1 MSQVL
6 GLIRPRILAPA
17 NRWKRSDAGGR
28 WRALLLV
35 AFGLAF
41 WAGIFVFFLRVIS
54 AFQEIPEI
62 GPVLIERLLAMLLLT
77 FFSVLLFSNIVT
89 ALSSFF
95 LAGDLPLLLAAP
107 VPPSRF
113 HLARFI
119 ETTWDSSWMILAF
132 GFPVILA
139 FGVTHGGGFAYYTSA
154 AAVMIPFV
162 CLPTAI
168 GVTLTLVLIRV
179 FPARRTNDVFILL
192 SVIAVGAMLVLLRY
206 MRPEQLMRPEA
217 FADFTD
223 FLADVRTPSSPFF
236 PSAWAASVLLA
247 SLGDNGHESPLFSW
261 ALLASSAAA
270 AYAVC
275 ETIAERVYRD
285 AWSRAQEGRHAGLS
299 RLPIWDR
306 VLARLPISPVAR
318 ALVSK
323 DMKVFFRDTTQWS
336 QLVLLLALAV
346 VYVFNFSALPRASAL
361 IAQAYLARALGF
373 LNLALA
379 TFVVA
384 SVAVR
389 FVFPG
394 VSLEGRAFWVVKSA
408 PIRLRSLWWSKFW
421 VALSPLLV
429 LGLVLLIASN
439 HLLGVGSVMTAI
451 SVATLVVLTFAIT
464 AMGLAFGSYFPQ
476 FEAENAAKIPS
487 SFGGA
492 AYMISAVSFIFANV
506 ALEAWPMFRMLGADL
521 YGRALAAEEWGFVA
535 LCFGATAVLDVGVF
549 AAATRYGI
557 RRLETLEP

>member
-1 MSQVL
+1 VSQVI
-6 GLIRPRILAPA
+6 GLLRPRVLAPA
-17 NRWKRSDAGGR
+17 NRWKRADGGGR
-28 WRALLLV
+28 WRVALLAL
-35 AFGLAF
+35 FGIAF
-41 WAGIFVFFLRVIS
+41 WAGIFVFFVRVLA

-62 GPVLIERLLAMLLLT
+62 GPVLVERMLSMVLLT

-95 LAGDLPLLLAAP
+95 LAGDLPLLLATP

-113 HLARFI
+113 HLARFL

-139 FGVTHGGGFAYYTSA
+139 FGVTHGAGIGYYG
-154 AAVMIPFV
+154 AAVAVLLPFV

-168 GVTLTLVLIRV
+168 GVTLTLVLIRA

-192 SVIAVGAMLVLLRY
+192 SVIAVAAMLVLLRY

-217 FADFTD
+217 FAQFTD

-236 PSAWAASVLLA
+236 PSAWATSVLFAGLVEDRGGSA
-247 SLGDNGHESPLFSW
+247 LFSW
-261 ALLASSAAA
+261 ALLASSALA

-275 ETIAERVYRD
+275 ETAAERLYRD

-299 RLPIWDR
+299 RSPFWDR
-306 VLARLPISPVAR
+306 VLARLPLSQVAR

-336 QLVLLLALAV
+336 QLVLLLALAI

-361 IAQAYLARALGF
+361 VAQAYLARALGF

-379 TFVVA
+379 AFVVA

-389 FVFPG
+389 FVYPG

-421 VALSPLLV
+421 VALLPLLV
-429 LGLVLLIASN
+429 LGLVLLVASN
-439 HLLGVGSVMTAI
+439 HMLGVGPIMTAI
-451 SVATLVVLTFAIT
+451 SVVTLVIVTFAVT
-464 AMGLAFGSYFPQ
+464 AMGLAYGSYFPQ
-476 FEAENAAKIPS
+476 FTAENAAKIPS

-492 AYMISAVSFIFANV
+492 AYMISAVSFIFANI
-506 ALEAWPMFRMLGADL
+506 ALEAWPMFRMLTADL
-521 YGRALAAEEWGFVA
+521 SGRMLSNAEWVGVGI
-535 LCFGATAVLDVGVF
+535 CFGAVAVLDLGAFVV
-549 AAATRYGI
+549 ATRYGI
-557 RRLETLEP
+557 RRLESLEP